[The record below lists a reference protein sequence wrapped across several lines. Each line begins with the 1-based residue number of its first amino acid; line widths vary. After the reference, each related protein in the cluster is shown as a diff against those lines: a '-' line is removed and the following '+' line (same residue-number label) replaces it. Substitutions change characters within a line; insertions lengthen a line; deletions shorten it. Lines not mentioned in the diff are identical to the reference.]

1 MMDEENLDDS
11 ENLDAEESGQH
22 SIRIEATM
30 EADRDKFMR
39 RTCPDCGLDF
49 KTLADNNDFA
59 WLLHDQAKRQGYGR
73 TGNDE
78 SPTIRE
84 FCCPYCE
91 AVFDRNNSFTEET
104 INYAKRIIYRD
115 VVVPMFNKEFG
126 DMADEINS
134 RSRSGSRGGFI
145 SFSVSMKHE
154 RIPQPARPINGPDSA
169 DMKIIHFLCC
179 DKKAKIL
186 ESWNLTKLCV
196 FCRTEI
202 TFV

>member
-1 MMDEENLDDS
+1 MDEEESNDN
-11 ENLDAEESGQH
+11 ENLEDEDSGHH

-49 KTLADNNDFA
+49 KTLADTNDFA
-59 WLLHDQAKRQGYGR
+59 WLLHDQAKRQGYGG
-73 TGNDE
+73 TDSDE
-78 SPTIRE
+78 PPAVQE
-84 FCCPYCE
+84 LCCPYCE
-91 AVFDRNNSFTEET
+91 AVFDRNKSFTEES

-115 VVVPMFNKEFG
+115 VVVPMLNKSFG

-145 SFSVSMKHE
+145 SFKVSMKHN
-154 RIPQPARPINGPDSA
+154 RIPQPVRPIHGPDPA

-186 ESWNLTKLCV
+186 ENWNLTRLCV
-196 FCRTEI
+196 FCCTEV